1 MSPGVFFT
9 SVLSSHPA
17 FNAAFASTRGSPG
30 SEAITFVGHAW
41 VRPTQPSDAV
51 ELRIGEVEALAG
63 AGALTEDQANGLTDK
78 RGAVID
84 SLNRDQT
91 RSAYGQLQAFL
102 NQVKAFIRIG
112 TLSPEEGGRLMTSA
126 VCLPS
131 VPMGCESS
139 DSR

>member
-1 MSPGVFFT
+1 M
-9 SVLSSHPA
+9 L
-17 FNAAFASTRGSPG
+17 
-30 SEAITFVGHAW
+30 W
-41 VRPTQPSDAV
+41 CRPTPPSDAI

-63 AGALTEDQANGLTDK
+63 AGALTQDQANGLTDK

-91 RSAYGQLQAFL
+91 RSACGQLQAFL

-112 TLSPEEGGRLMTSA
+112 ALSPEEGGRLMTSA

-131 VPMGCESS
+131 MPMGC
-139 DSR
+139 